1 MKFKFLSALLFSM
14 VLVSCDRCK
23 TEEDEPV
30 SDYSNGAYIVN
41 EGSFGNLNGS
51 ITWTLNGMIVSNPFA
66 EVNGTALGDV
76 ISDFDVVNGK
86 FCAVSNST
94 AKVIVMNA
102 TTFKVEAE
110 ITGFAYP
117 RSFQNVGNGMAAV
130 TDGSFDGN
138 VMWVDLTTN
147 TITSSTPVG
156 LGPEGMCVIGDRLYV
171 CNSGG
176 WGIDNRVT
184 VIDIPSQSVI
194 EHINVADRPVEI
206 QADATG
212 NLWVLCSG
220 ETQYDANWTQIIGHT
235 QAVLA
240 KINTADNSV
249 LSFQVGVL
257 GDHPLHM
264 AKDEINQKIYI
275 SNSTLLAFNMQTNA
289 FSDFL
294 TMATNGV
301 SVNPATLEVWVC
313 GETNYASPSTV
324 KVFSSAGTYVRELT
338 AGIAAWKV
346 EFN

>member
-14 VLVSCDRCK
+14 VLVSCEKCK
-23 TEEDEPV
+23 NDDEPIV
-30 SDYSNGAYIVN
+30 DYSNGAFVVN

-51 ITWTLNGMIVSNPFA
+51 ITWTINSVLVSNPFA
-66 EVNGTALGDV
+66 DANGTSLGDV

-86 FCAVSNST
+86 FYAVSNST

-117 RSFQNVGNGMAAV
+117 RSFQYVGNGMAAV
-130 TDGSFDGN
+130 TDGSLDGS
-138 VMWVDLTTN
+138 VKWIDLSTN
-147 TITSSTPVG
+147 TITASTSVG
-156 LGPEGMCVIGDRLYV
+156 FGPEGMCVYADRLYV

-176 WGIDNRVT
+176 WDIDNRVT
-184 VIDIPSQSVI
+184 VIDIPSQSVLT
-194 EHINVADRPVEI
+194 NVTVADRPVEV

-220 ETQYDANWTQIIGHT
+220 QTQYDENWTQIIGHT
-235 QAVLA
+235 SAALA
-240 KINTADNSV
+240 KVNTLDNSV
-249 LSFQVGVL
+249 TTFDVGVL

-264 AKDEINQKIYI
+264 AKDETNQKIYI
-275 SNSTLLAFNMQTNA
+275 SNTTLLSFDMQTNV
-289 FSDFL
+289 FTDFL
-294 TMATNGV
+294 SQASNGV
-301 SVNPATLEVWVC
+301 SVNPTTHEVWVC
-313 GETNYASPSTV
+313 GQTNYTSPSEV
-324 KVFSSAGTYVRELT
+324 KVYTATGTYVKELT

>member
-1 MKFKFLSALLFSM
+1 MKLKFWSVVLFSL
-14 VLVSCDRCK
+14 VLVSCDKCK
-23 TEEDEPV
+23 TDEPTV
-30 SDYSNGAYIVN
+30 ADYTNGAFIVN

-51 ITWTLNGMIVSNPFA
+51 ITWTLNSVSVSNPFA
-66 EVNGTALGDV
+66 DANGTALGDV

-86 FCAVSNST
+86 FYAISNST
-94 AKVIVMNA
+94 AKVIVMNS

-117 RSFQNVGNGMAAV
+117 RSFQYVGNGIAAV
-130 TDGSFDGN
+130 TDGSLDGS
-138 VMWVDLTTN
+138 VKWIDLSTN

-156 LGPEGMCVIGDRLYV
+156 LGPEGMCVYADRLYV

-176 WGIDNRVT
+176 WDIDNRVT
-184 VIDIPSQSVI
+184 VIDIPSQSVLT
-194 EHINVADRPVEI
+194 NVTVADRPVEV

-220 ETQYDANWTQIIGHT
+220 QTQYDENWTQIIGHT
-235 QAVLA
+235 SAALA
-240 KINTADNSV
+240 KVSTLDNSV
-249 LSFQVGVL
+249 TTFDVGVL

-264 AKDEINQKIYI
+264 AKDETNHKIYI
-275 SNSTLLAFNMQTNA
+275 SNTTVLSFDMQTNLMT
-289 FSDFL
+289 DFL
-294 TMATNGV
+294 IAASNGV
-301 SVNPATLEVWVC
+301 SVNPVTHQVWVC

-324 KVFSSAGTYVRELT
+324 KIYSSLGTYVKELT